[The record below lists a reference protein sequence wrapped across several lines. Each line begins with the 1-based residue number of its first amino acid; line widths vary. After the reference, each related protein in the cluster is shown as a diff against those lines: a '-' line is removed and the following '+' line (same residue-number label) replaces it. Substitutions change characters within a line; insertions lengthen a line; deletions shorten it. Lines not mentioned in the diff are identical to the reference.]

1 MDFNGVVS
9 KMMQYSSFW
18 FVSGCPLEGRIVA
31 LKTKKQ
37 LYQKKK
43 KKISETFIEAWHT
56 NSFKS

>member
-43 KKISETFIEAWHT
+43 KDFWDFHRSLAYKFI
-56 NSFKS
+56 

>member
-1 MDFNGVVS
+1 MDFDGVVS
-9 KMMQYSSFW
+9 KMMQYSGFW

-37 LYQKKK
+37 FYQKKK
-43 KKISETFIEAWHT
+43 NSETFIEALHT